1 MTVHDWQAVRTQG
14 GARAVMRFGGRQ
26 VFQYSKAMRMPG
38 FASQGDAVFSGGIGH
53 TAAELVGP
61 NQSGALHRGSRPTLL
76 IVDDQPLNIH
86 ALSRALKQ
94 DYQLLV
100 ATDGMQAVELCR
112 SANPDLVLL
121 DVVMPG
127 MDGYAVCQRLKS
139 DETTRRIP
147 IIFIT
152 ASAAAGDESR
162 CLEAGAVDFISKP
175 VNPAVLQSRVR
186 THLTLKQQ
194 SDRLRQAGDELASAQ
209 RLGKVGSWHWDLLTG
224 RLEMSEQLRSMLEIQ
239 NLSDDLAIQRVRT
252 RLLNGSW
259 WRSCKAVASA
269 KLGRSSENVELQY
282 HRPDGTT
289 GHLLCNMEAMAN
301 KVGEVT
307 AVRCTVLDVTD
318 RARGEQLRIEK
329 EAAELAS
336 EHKTQFLSSMSH
348 ELRTPLNAVLGF
360 AQLLSFEPPIQ
371 HDRSLQTKVDH
382 IMNAGNHLLS
392 MVADI
397 LDLASINA
405 GKVVLSTTSVEA
417 VQVVRDVLA
426 MTAPESQSRN
436 LRVTTRMTQEQQWVQ
451 ADHRRLRQV
460 LLNLISNAIKYNR
473 HGGEIHV
480 DVWSTVDEVR
490 FDVSD
495 TGQGLS
501 DDQVNHL
508 FEPFNRLGAE
518 RSSTQGTGIGLV
530 LCQSLA
536 QAMGGRIVVKSAP
549 GSGSTFMLCLR
560 KPAPDPRLADQDV

>member
-1 MTVHDWQAVRTQG
+1 MTVREGQAVRTPG
-14 GARAVMRFGGRQ
+14 DARGLMRFGRRP
-26 VFQYSKAMRMPG
+26 VPSHPKARRMLG
-38 FASQGDAVFSGGIGH
+38 FVAPTDAVFSRVLGS
-53 TAAELVGP
+53 TTAELVSSEP
-61 NQSGALHRGSRPTLL
+61 SGTWHQGARPTLL

-86 ALSRALKQ
+86 ALSQALKH

-100 ATDGMQAVELCR
+100 ATDGMQAIALCR

-139 DETTRRIP
+139 DETTRQIP

-162 CLEAGAVDFISKP
+162 CLAAGAVDFISKP

-186 THLTLKQQ
+186 THLMLKQQ
-194 SDRLRQAGDELASAQ
+194 SDRLRQVGDELASAQ
-209 RLGKVGSWHWDLLTG
+209 RLGKVGSWRWDLLTG
-224 RLEMSEQLRSMLEIQ
+224 RLDMSEHLRSMLDIQ
-239 NLSDDLAIQRVRT
+239 GLADDLAIQRVRS
-252 RLLNGSW
+252 RLLPASW
-259 WRSCKAVASA
+259 WRACKAVASA
-269 KLGRSSENVELQY
+269 KTGHSSDNVELKY
-282 HRPDGTT
+282 RLTGGTT
-289 GHLLCNMEAMAN
+289 GHLLCNMEAMTNTVN
-301 KVGEVT
+301 KVT
-307 AVRCTVLDVTD
+307 SVRCTVLDVTD
-318 RARGEQLRIEK
+318 RARVEQLRIEK

-360 AQLLSFEPPIQ
+360 AQLLSMEPPVQ
-371 HDRSLQTKVDH
+371 SDRSLQTKVGH

-392 MVADI
+392 MVVDI

-405 GKVVLSTTSVEA
+405 GKVALSTTSVDA
-417 VQVVRDVLA
+417 VQAVRDVLA
-426 MTAPESQSRN
+426 MTAPESQSRD
-436 LRVTTRMTQEQQWVQ
+436 LRVAVRVAQEQQWVQ

-473 HGGEIHV
+473 RGGDIQVE
-480 DVWSTVDEVR
+480 VWSTADEVR

-495 TGQGLS
+495 TGLGLS
-501 DDQVNHL
+501 HEQVSHL

-518 RSSTQGTGIGLV
+518 MSATQGTGIGLV

-536 QAMGGRIVVKSAP
+536 HAMGGRMVVTSAP
-549 GSGSTFMLCLR
+549 EVGSTFTLCLR
-560 KPAPDPRLADQDV
+560 KPAQDPHSADQDA